1 MSESEDPDRLSGREI
16 TVDDIR
22 VTHLGGLDKPL
33 TDEQLA
39 ALGEVDVLMIPVGG
53 VYTLAELVE
62 AYDGAERWL
71 QRVVGERAP
80 SQGWAR
86 TVALVSD
93 AAFYDYSVGAQDYS
107 P

>member
-1 MSESEDPDRLSGREI
+1 VTTVSSARRQWAEGRA
-16 TVDDIR
+16 R
-22 VTHLGGLDKPL
+22 F
-33 TDEQLA
+33 LA
-39 ALGEVDVLMIPVGG
+39 AATEAGQADALHRQRDAVLEELRRRVGG

-62 AYDGAERWL
+62 AYDGAECWL

>member
-1 MSESEDPDRLSGREI
+1 MTTVSSARRQWAEGRA
-16 TVDDIR
+16 R
-22 VTHLGGLDKPL
+22 F
-33 TDEQLA
+33 LA
-39 ALGEVDVLMIPVGG
+39 AAKETGHGDALHRQRDAVLEELRRRVGG
-53 VYTLAELVE
+53 VYTLAELVD

-71 QRVVGERAP
+71 QQVVGEP

-93 AAFYDYSVGAQDYS
+93 AAFYDYSLGAQDYA